1 MKPSNLKSK
10 FGGALR
16 TKSVGGAEIKRGDQD
31 SKMVRNA
38 MSSQSIKDVDL
49 GEVEGGMPGPRLDRP
64 VRAKGGSV
72 KKKSRDT
79 DHDGDCD

>member
-1 MKPSNLKSK
+1 MKPSNLKSR

-16 TKSVGGAEIKRGDQD
+16 TKSVGGAEVKRGDQD

-38 MSSQSIKDVDL
+38 MASQSIKDADL
-49 GEVEGGMPGPRLDRP
+49 GEVEGGAAKLRLDKP
-64 VRAKGGSV
+64 MRAKGGYV
-72 KKKSRDT
+72 KRKSKDT